1 MKKTL
6 KSILAVISAIVI
18 VVLVCASC
26 SKVIGKC
33 KCTMVEYY
41 DGEPL
46 GDPYIT
52 EVVNPGRCSDANT
65 ESIHGKS
72 RYVFTCVEK

>member
-6 KSILAVISAIVI
+6 KSVLTVISAIVI

-33 KCTMVEYY
+33 KCTIVTYH
-41 DGEPL
+41 DGEVWGEPST
-46 GDPYIT
+46 IET
-52 EVVNPGRCSDANT
+52 VNPGRCSDVNT
-65 ESIHGKS
+65 ENTSGSTKW
-72 RYVFTCVEK
+72 VTTCVEK